1 MTRGNKGLRV
11 FNTISVCSPE
21 NSSSKTTKKP
31 CTRHYGE
38 LKWFLGI
45 DFLFLVL
52 ILGHKAWNIM
62 IKENNA

>member
-1 MTRGNKGLRV
+1 MTRSNKGLRM

-31 CTRHYGE
+31 RARHYGE
-38 LKWFLGI
+38 LKWVLDI
-45 DFLFLVL
+45 DFLFPVL